1 MPLILSLL
9 HQNTQYPYSDRLDTA
24 NFFVCNLLYFLLS
37 ELFLLFCSNTPDC
50 PEALVTKASGIT
62 ANEQL
67 ALMRA
72 AGVKNY
78 IEKNV
83 TTLDNTKNEYEYH
96 VEVAKERGG
105 EFRKINVEFVIMDAF
120 PAK

>member
-1 MPLILSLL
+1 MKWSIKSFR
-9 HQNTQYPYSDRLDTA
+9 PYYKDGNLDNIT
-24 NFFVCNLLYFLLS
+24 
-37 ELFLLFCSNTPDC
+37 
-50 PEALVTKASGIT
+50 VTKAGGI
-62 ANEQL
+62 AQNEQL

-72 AGVKNY
+72 AGVKTY

-83 TTLDNTKNEYEYH
+83 TTLGNTKNEYEYH

-120 PAK
+120 QQ